1 MALIL
6 DIEGGSQIN
15 IWTSKQLTLGIPVDK
30 VFLRLLASIEAT
42 AIGFLFVDNLTTIV
56 LPDIKVLIK
65 MVVLCFFRYRYY
77 DVLSGYSF
85 SINSYV

>member
-6 DIEGGSQIN
+6 DTEGESQIN
-15 IWTSKQLTLGIPVDK
+15 IWTSKQLTLGIPIDK
-30 VFLRLLASIEAT
+30 IFLRLPASIEAT

-65 MVVLCFFRYRYY
+65 MVVLCFFGYRYY